1 MAHLVMQMLISACD
15 WLINLQCKIVPSRR
29 SGCLMAKL
37 WVNWVFSIFKA
48 GRGARLCSCGV
59 LCGRPRFNDLFCGS
73 REVNALKL
81 TVIELL
87 TGSFRPVK
95 RKKKIK
101 PRQTYN
107 AAFLLSDCYYP
118 ASVLC
123 LPPRHILNSSRQRSP
138 HPARLP
144 CPDLWSSPWEVI

>member
-15 WLINLQCKIVPSRR
+15 WLINLQCKIVPARR

-144 CPDLWSSPWEVI
+144 CPDL